1 MRIRE
6 KIANFAKRVAKYI
19 DSEEVI
25 LEMNGIVLLKSH
37 DKDFDFKSTVVE
49 EVQQYCS
56 ENGIKKVDRVVIISA
71 YDADLHHR
79 KQKLIFQQRT
89 VCKSES
95 KIVVI
100 KEGKKVIAQ
109 VFFSEYMEIHG
120 DN

>member
-1 MRIRE
+1 MTIRE
-6 KIANFAKRVAKYI
+6 KIANFAKRIVKYI

-25 LEMNGIVLLKSH
+25 LEMNGVVLLQSQ
-37 DKDFDFKSTVVE
+37 DKDFEFKSTVVE
-49 EVQQYCS
+49 EVQQYCA
-56 ENGIKKVDRVVIISA
+56 EHGINKVDRVVIVSA

-79 KQKLIFQQRT
+79 QQKLIFQQRT
-89 VCKSES
+89 IAKSES
-95 KIVVI
+95 RIVVI